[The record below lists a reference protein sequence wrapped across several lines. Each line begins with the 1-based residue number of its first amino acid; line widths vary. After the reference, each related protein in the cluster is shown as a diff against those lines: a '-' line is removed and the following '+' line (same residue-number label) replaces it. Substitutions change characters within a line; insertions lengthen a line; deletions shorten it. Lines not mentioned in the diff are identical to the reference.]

1 MAWARR
7 SSKRSSASASDSR
20 GARFVETIKRIG
32 QRFAQRVGAKH
43 AASR

>member
-1 MAWARR
+1 MAW
-7 SSKRSSASASDSR
+7 
-20 GARFVETIKRIG
+20 GATFVETIKRIG